1 MKKISAYKLVL
12 FFLLSIIIIL
22 LIFFSTTYSTFQLT
36 ISESIQDSINLKR
49 MRNYEQLLMNLSRL
63 ESNERG
69 FLITNNPAFI
79 TDAESQIA
87 ACENSLDE
95 LSGLNNSDTAYSR
108 NFLKL
113 RELTISKINF
123 VKAQID
129 LMKQGRQIEAV
140 NNVKALTGL
149 RLMNGVRT
157 QCLRMEE
164 EGREMLRVSA
174 NEKRIFAE
182 KANHRFIILGVIAM
196 LAFAYFFLQ
205 IRYELRRRLDAEQKL
220 AHFNADL
227 SRQVQEQTK
236 AIRNNEMVYR
246 NVVEQAAD
254 GIIVANPSL
263 YFIDVNTSA
272 CNMMGYT
279 KEELLSQ
286 TLNGLMEAENNAVP
300 FWLKA
305 IKNDETILQDFRIK
319 QKNAGVLPVEISA
332 RRLPNGN
339 LLATIRDITNRKERE
354 EKQKIREKQLQL
366 FVENSP
372 VAEAMFDVDMNYIA
386 VSRRWIADNRLEGV
400 DIIGKN
406 HYEIVPYIPQR
417 WKEVHQRCLA
427 GNAEKNEMDRFEHPD
442 GTVDW
447 LHWEV
452 NPWYTD
458 EGKIGGI
465 FMYTELLNDKLEMEA
480 TLREKEQQYTQL
492 IDRLTDGFIRLDK
505 NWVYKYANKKIG
517 EMTHYD
523 PEYLVGKN
531 VWSLFPAA
539 VGSATYQV
547 MHEVMETQQYGH
559 NIDYYPELDLWQEN
573 YVYPAGDGIYVFIR
587 DVSEAKRAERKLAAS
602 ERKIRQVLSSA
613 SESFYVVDKDY
624 HITLIS
630 DFAKENMKKAWQA
643 DVTVGTRLT
652 DIIPAQTNEP
662 IRENLQKAL
671 SGQAVAYEFKRSYEG
686 LSPWVEVSYMPVKD
700 EEGTIVGVYIATKDI
715 TARKT
720 AEEEMRME
728 KQLSDSII
736 NSLPGIFY
744 LYDQP
749 GNFLRWNKNFEA
761 VSGYSAQEIQTMR
774 PLDFFEGEE
783 KELLATKIN
792 EVFEKGKSEV
802 EASFYT
808 KQKQKTP
815 YYFTGLR
822 VVFEGKPCLIGM
834 GLDITERKK
843 AEKEIIAA
851 NQRFK
856 LIAMATNDFVWDNYI
871 EEGTIWWNDSYYS
884 ALGWKREINAPA
896 ADTWE
901 KHLHPNDKERVLREL
916 NKILYKSFKTVWT
929 DEYRFEKSDGTY
941 LNVLDRGYILR
952 KPDGTPYRMLGS
964 MTDITGLKEVEAELR
979 LSEQKYKTLFSSNPM
994 PLWMYSLEDLRF
1006 IDVNEAA
1013 VLHYGYSR
1021 DEFLQMTIKD
1031 IRPPAEQVRLEQYL
1045 SAANKNGIIAAGH
1058 WQHIKKDGTII
1069 TVDMF
1074 QHDTVYDGRQVRL
1087 VLAIDVTEKVKAEE
1101 ALEKSNQD
1109 IRRLAKHL
1117 EEVREEERTGIAREI
1132 HDELGQQLTVL
1143 KMDISWL
1150 SKKMEKQDVKVE
1162 ERFREMIQVIDD
1174 TVKTVRR
1181 ISSELRPSV
1190 LDNLGIIAAIEWQS
1204 GEFENR
1210 TGIKTNFNTDSTQ
1223 LELPVKTANAVFR
1236 IFQESLTNIARHAG
1250 ATKVDVLLNLQDNKL
1265 FLTIRDNGKGF
1276 DMEKIAEKKTL
1287 GILGMKERTLLI
1299 NGEYNIKS
1307 KPGAGTTITLVIP
1320 VGTTI
1325 E

>member
-1 MKKISAYKLVL
+1 MKKFSAYKLVL
-12 FFLLSIIIIL
+12 FFLLSIVVFL
-22 LIFFSTTYSTFQLT
+22 LIFFGTTYRTFQLT
-36 ISESIQDSINLKR
+36 IKESIQDSIVLKR
-49 MRNYEQLLMNLSRL
+49 MRHYEQLLMNLNRL

-69 FLITNNPAFI
+69 FLLTNNPVFI
-79 TDAESQIA
+79 TDAQNQIEL
-87 ACENSLDE
+87 CQQSLNE
-95 LSGLNNSDTAYSR
+95 LSGLRQGDTAYGAQFST
-108 NFLKL
+108 L
-113 RELTISKINF
+113 REITNRKISF
-123 VKAQID
+123 VKIQIT
-129 LMKQGRQIEAV
+129 LMNQGRQTEAI
-140 NNVKALTGL
+140 NNVKSLSGL
-149 RLMNGVRT
+149 RLMNDVRA

-164 EGREMLRVSA
+164 DGREILRVSA
-174 NEKRIFAE
+174 NEKRINSE
-182 KANHRFIILGVIAM
+182 KANQRFIALGVIAM
-196 LAFAYFFLQ
+196 LALAFFFLR
-205 IRYELRRRLDAEQKL
+205 IRYELRRRIDAEQKL
-220 AHFNADL
+220 AYLNKDL
-227 SRQVQEQTK
+227 SRQVQEQTA
-236 AIRNNEMVYR
+236 AIRNSEMIYR

-254 GIIVANPSL
+254 GIILADTDL
-263 YFIDVNTSA
+263 YFTDVNTSA
-272 CNMMGYT
+272 CRMLGYT
-279 KEELLSQ
+279 REELLLQ
-286 TLNGLMEAENNAVP
+286 TLPVLMEPENSDLP
-300 FWLKA
+300 FCFTVL
-305 IKNDETILQDFRIK
+305 NNNETILQECRLK
-319 QKNAGVLPVEISA
+319 QKNGGILPVEISA
-332 RRLPNGN
+332 RRLLNGSF
-339 LLATIRDITNRKERE
+339 LATIRDITNRRDRE

-366 FVENSP
+366 FIENSP
-372 VAEAMFDVDMNYIA
+372 VAEAMFDVHMNYIA
-386 VSRRWIADNRLEGV
+386 VSRRWIADNHLEDL

-406 HYEIVPYIPQR
+406 HYEIVPDIPQR

-452 NPWYTD
+452 NPWYTE

-465 FMYTELLNDKLEMEA
+465 FMYTELLNEKLKMEA
-480 TLREKEQQYTQL
+480 TLREKEQQYSQL
-492 IDRLTDGFIRLDK
+492 IDRLTDGFIWLDK

-523 PEYLVGKN
+523 PENLVGKN

-547 MHEVMETQQYGH
+547 MHEAMEKQEYRH
-559 NIDYYPELDLWQEN
+559 NVDYSEALDLWQEN

-587 DVSEAKRAERKLAAS
+587 DISEAKRAEAKLAAS

-613 SESFYVVDKDY
+613 SESFYVVDKEY
-624 HITLIS
+624 RITIIS

-643 DVTVGTRLT
+643 DVTVGTPLI
-652 DIIPAQTNEP
+652 DIIPPDTTEP
-662 IRENLQKAL
+662 IEENLQKAL
-671 SGQAVAYEFKRSYEG
+671 SGQAVAYEFKRKYEG
-686 LSPWVEVSYMPVKD
+686 LSPWVEVSYRPVKD
-700 EEGTIVGVYIATKDI
+700 EQGTIVGVYIATKDI
-715 TARKT
+715 SGRKR
-720 AEEEMRME
+720 AEEEMLKE

-744 LYDQP
+744 LYDQQ
-749 GNFLRWNKNFEA
+749 GNFLRWNNNFEA
-761 VSGYSAQEIQTMR
+761 VSGYTASEVRGMH

-783 KELLATKIN
+783 KVLLDKKIK

-802 EASFYT
+802 EAFFYT
-808 KQKQKTP
+808 KQKQKIP
-815 YYFTGLR
+815 YYFTGWK
-822 VVFEGKPCLIGM
+822 VIFEGKPCLIGV

-856 LIAMATNDFVWDNYI
+856 LIAMATNDFVWDNHI

-901 KHLHPNDKERVLREL
+901 KHLHPADKERVLREL
-916 NKILYKSFKTVWT
+916 NKTLYKSFKTVWT
-929 DEYRFEKSDGTY
+929 DEYRFEKSDGNY

-979 LSEQKYKTLFSSNPM
+979 LSEQKYRTLFSSNPM

-1031 IRPPAEQVRLEQYL
+1031 IRPPAEQERLEQYL
-1045 SAANKNGIIAAGH
+1045 SSENKNGIIAAGH
-1058 WQHIKKDGTII
+1058 WQHTKKDGSII

-1150 SKKMEKQDVKVE
+1150 SKKIEKQDAKVE

-1174 TVKTVRR
+1174 TVKIVRR

-1210 TGIKTNFNTDSTQ
+1210 TGIKTNFNTAITN

-1236 IFQESLTNIARHAG
+1236 IFQESLTNIARHAD
-1250 ATKVDVLLNLQDNKL
+1250 ATTVEVLLNLQNDKL
-1265 FLTIRDNGKGF
+1265 ILNIRDNGKGF
-1276 DMEKIAEKKTL
+1276 DKEKIAEKRTL

-1299 NGEYNIKS
+1299 NGECNIIS

-1320 VGTTI
+1320 LGEKV